1 MRAIADGDE
10 SPARTPRD
18 LFRLLVHTLIISEF
32 LRRPP
37 KSLPGDQARL
47 GGMLR

>member
-10 SPARTPRD
+10 GPACASRD
-18 LFRLLVHTLIISEF
+18 LLRLLVHTLIISEF

-37 KSLPGDQARL
+37 KSLPSDQARL